1 MNLDSKEKQ
10 IMRDNTIKRNNML
23 YPIETIY
30 DVVDLVTVALSERD
44 QKSLKDLEKALTIV
58 KKWGGIYEDD
68 SLAAVELVLN
78 AYSLIYRYLDL
89 ALFKRIYVTST
100 DRAEPVNEVPDE
112 TRRVL

>member
-1 MNLDSKEKQ
+1 MD
-10 IMRDNTIKRNNML
+10 

-30 DVVDLVTVALSERD
+30 DVIDLVTVALSERD
-44 QKSLKDLEKALTIV
+44 QKSLKDLTKALAIV

-68 SLAAVELVLN
+68 IPVAVELILN

-89 ALFKRIYVTST
+89 ALFKKTYDTST

-112 TRRVL
+112 TRRIL